1 MELFYNILLFL
12 DGIIYSFIDK
22 LYQLFM
28 ALASARILTE
38 ENIQHFM
45 DRIYIVLGVIMLFVL
60 AYSILMSIIN
70 PDNMNKSENGTGK
83 IVKNIVISL
92 VASNYPNSDEIIN
105 NGNKQLENN
114 NEIVQIEYMI

>member
-70 PDNMNKSENGTGK
+70 PDNMNKSENG
-83 IVKNIVISL
+83 SF
-92 VASNYPNSDEIIN
+92 
-105 NGNKQLENN
+105 
-114 NEIVQIEYMI
+114 